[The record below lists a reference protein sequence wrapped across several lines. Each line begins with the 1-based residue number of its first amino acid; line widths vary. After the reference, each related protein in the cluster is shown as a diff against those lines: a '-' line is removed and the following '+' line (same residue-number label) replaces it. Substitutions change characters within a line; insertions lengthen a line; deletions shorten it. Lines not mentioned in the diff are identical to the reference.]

1 MEVSKE
7 EFETIYRDHYHKIQ
21 SFIYNLTGN
30 WAMTEDLTQ
39 ETFVKALKEIDSVRD
54 NSRLCV
60 WLNRVAY
67 NLFIDLK
74 RKKGSYTVP
83 IDSSDMGKLVTID
96 LNPHKPIE
104 QKIMS
109 ECVHQKLL
117 LLSETYRVPLYLD
130 MQGYSNQEIAITL
143 NCTLA
148 NVKIRLHRAR
158 KKIKEILDKECS
170 FYFDERN
177 VLCCVPIE
185 EST

>member
-7 EFETIYRDHYHKIQ
+7 EFENIYRDYYHMVR
-21 SFIYNLTGN
+21 SFVYTLTGN
-30 WAMTEDLTQ
+30 WSLTEDLTQ

-54 NSRLCV
+54 NSRLGV

-67 NLFIDLK
+67 NLFLDFS

-83 IDSSDMGKLVTID
+83 LDSNDIGKLVMID
-96 LNPHKPIE
+96 LNPNKPIE

-109 ECVHQKLL
+109 ECVQQKLL
-117 LLSETYRVPLYLD
+117 LLSETYRIPLYLD
-130 MQGYSNQEIAITL
+130 ILGYSNQEIAIIL
-143 NCTLA
+143 NCSLA

-158 KKIKEILDKECS
+158 KRIKEILDKDCN

-177 VLCCVPIE
+177 VFCCVP
-185 EST
+185 SDASN